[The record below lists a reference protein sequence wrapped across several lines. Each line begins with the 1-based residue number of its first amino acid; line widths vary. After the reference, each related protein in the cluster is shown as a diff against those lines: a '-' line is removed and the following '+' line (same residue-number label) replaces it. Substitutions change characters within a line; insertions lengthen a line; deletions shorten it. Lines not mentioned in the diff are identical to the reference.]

1 MLGSLARQ
9 RPVVYGLLG
18 CMAQSRG
25 SSLLKD
31 VPHLDLVV
39 GTQKFHRVAE
49 YVEQALNRKASQRWD
64 DVRFSIVDV
73 GEETGSRST
82 ILDPPPRPQTGIA
95 FFPLIQGRHIPSPF
109 FIFPPPPCHQPPP
122 PTNSIFPQLQHSP

>member
-31 VPHLDLVV
+31 VPHLDLGV

-49 YVEQALNRKASQRWD
+49 SVEQALDRKASQRWD
-64 DVRFSIVDV
+64 DVRFSIVEV
-73 GEETGSRST
+73 EAETGSQST
-82 ILDPPPRPQTGIA
+82 NRNPLVGARTARP
-95 FFPLIQGRHIPSPF
+95 FV
-109 FIFPPPPCHQPPP
+109 
-122 PTNSIFPQLQHSP
+122 SIMA

>member
-49 YVEQALNRKASQRWD
+49 YVEQALDRKASQRWD

-73 GEETGSRST
+73 EEETGSHRTISRPLPMPKRGRPFVPHMHGCQTPSSFLHLSST
-82 ILDPPPRPQTGIA
+82 PAEQPT
-95 FFPLIQGRHIPSPF
+95 SPT
-109 FIFPPPPCHQPPP
+109 H
-122 PTNSIFPQLQHSP
+122 